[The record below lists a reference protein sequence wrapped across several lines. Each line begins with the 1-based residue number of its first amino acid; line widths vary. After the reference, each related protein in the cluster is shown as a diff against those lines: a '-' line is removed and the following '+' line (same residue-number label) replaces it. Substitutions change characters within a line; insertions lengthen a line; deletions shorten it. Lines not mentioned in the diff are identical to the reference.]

1 MKLTIAWNVWNN
13 YEDLLLGSEIARL
26 QNEEL
31 GVFDSLH
38 LISQGGYPEPPSNR
52 ESQYI
57 DGHFP
62 IEVNENHKLLKIHVK
77 YKASLRVLEGIR
89 HAYEYAR
96 QKGDDFALVTNGDA
110 WCLDIRKLKCLL
122 QEDGVNQSA
131 VSARICLVTGLDSS
145 WGSHAPFF
153 DDHFII
159 LNIALCERHGVF
171 EYVEPNYG
179 INLADWGGVHYML
192 MSLVDERVPPGLF
205 YSYTNS
211 EDAVNQFG
219 ENSGFNLLPWQYQ
232 PNYAFLHANCF
243 QELDLHP
250 LRAEMLRFKGLDH
263 YPEVGAYC
271 HTFPA
276 DSEAFG
282 YAGEY
287 VYFRQTLIEWA
298 RVSLIRWPPEL
309 YRRALACLRFRR
321 YAKVKHSLQ
330 PSIENTFDYYDLY
343 RHVLPLNLASRRR
356 IKSSSNSDKQDGI
369 K

>member
-31 GVFDSLH
+31 GIFDSLH
-38 LISQGGYPEPPSNR
+38 LISQGGYPEPPSDR

-62 IEVNENHKLLKIHVK
+62 IESNKNHELLINSHIK
-77 YKASLRVLEGIR
+77 YKAALRVLEGLR

-96 QKGDDFALVTNGDA
+96 EKGDDYALVTNGDA

-122 QEDGVNQSA
+122 QEDGVKQSA
-131 VSARICLVTGLDSS
+131 VSARIGLVTGLDLS

-153 DDHFII
+153 DDHFMI

-179 INLADWGGVHYML
+179 VNLVDWGGIHYML
-192 MSLVDERVPPGLF
+192 MSLVDERVPPDLF
-205 YSYTNS
+205 HSYTHV

-243 QELDLHP
+243 QESDLHP
-250 LRAEMLRFKGLDH
+250 LRAELLRFKGLDQ

-271 HTFPA
+271 RTFPA
-276 DSEAFG
+276 GSEAFG

-287 VYFRQTLIEWA
+287 VYFQQTLIEWLK
-298 RVSLIRWPPEL
+298 VNLIRWPPEL
-309 YRRALACLRFRR
+309 YRRVLGHLLFRR
-321 YAKVKHSLQ
+321 FARIKHMLQ
-330 PSIENTFDYYDLY
+330 PSIANTFEYYDLY
-343 RHVLPLNLASRRR
+343 QHVMPLSLASRRR
-356 IKSSSNSDKQDGI
+356 AQSAYQKKSLD
-369 K
+369 

>member
-13 YEDLLLGSEIARL
+13 YEDLLLGSEIAQL

-31 GVFDSLH
+31 GIFDSLH
-38 LISQGGYPEPPSNR
+38 LISQGGYSEPPSDR

-62 IEVNENHKLLKIHVK
+62 IEINKNHELIINSHIK
-77 YKASLRVLEGIR
+77 YKAALRVLEGLR

-96 QKGDDFALVTNGDA
+96 EKGDDYALVTNGDA

-122 QEDGVNQSA
+122 QEDGVKQSA
-131 VSARICLVTGLDSS
+131 VSARIGLVTGLDSS

-153 DDHFII
+153 DDHFVI
-159 LNIALCERHGVF
+159 LNIALCELHGVF

-179 INLADWGGVHYML
+179 VNLVDWGGVHYML

-205 YSYTNS
+205 HSYTHV

-243 QELDLHP
+243 QEPDLHP
-250 LRAEMLRFKGLDH
+250 LRAELLRFKGLDQ

-271 HTFPA
+271 RTFPA
-276 DSEAFG
+276 GSEAFG

-287 VYFRQTLIEWA
+287 VYFQHTLIEWLKFN
-298 RVSLIRWPPEL
+298 LIRWPPEL
-309 YRRALACLRFRR
+309 YRRVLGHLLFRR
-321 YAKVKHSLQ
+321 FARIKHMLQ
-330 PSIENTFDYYDLY
+330 PSIANTFEYYDLY
-343 RHVLPLNLASRRR
+343 QHVMPLSLASRRR
-356 IKSSSNSDKQDGI
+356 AQSACQKKSLD
-369 K
+369 